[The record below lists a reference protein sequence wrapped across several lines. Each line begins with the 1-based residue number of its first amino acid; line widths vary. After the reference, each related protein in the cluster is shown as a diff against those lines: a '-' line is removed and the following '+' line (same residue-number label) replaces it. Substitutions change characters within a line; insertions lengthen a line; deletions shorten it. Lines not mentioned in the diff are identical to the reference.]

1 MKFQNGGFI
10 PQVYNTQQVNPVF
23 LNGDMGQM
31 INAASMPLESGLNG
45 YMGLQQL
52 DIQRGQEERAKEEF
66 KYKIKAYDRAE
77 LDSVLKQMNTLRDD
91 FSKIEILPQDGE
103 RYNQILNQYV
113 TEDVKR
119 RAASGETN
127 AMKEYYMG
135 YNSFV
140 MHPEIRSMMG
150 RKVASDKNT
159 EMFTKNKELSEF
171 ITNYD
176 DIIKAYTS
184 GSATPPPNIDYDAL
198 KLARE
203 SERNA
208 VVKQREAQA
217 LQSEANAQKLREDA
231 ELKKQYDL
239 QLDELAIQR
248 SDVTRR
254 SDGNYNDEEQAAI
267 NRQKYILK
275 NGKDLA
281 EQQVAAERNKIFQDE
296 LAKNPGKALEIY
308 NKVYG
313 NQGSSRY
320 TIDDAMGNAA
330 NYIIKA
336 FEDGKLTRQQMI
348 SEIQN
353 LRSTSSSVNHT
364 GSNNNNS
371 NSSNNPDG
379 TTTNYDTG
387 DITNDKGDSIA
398 ILINNKRYSY
408 TSLPDKVKYNGGFLV
423 VEGDNLQNV
432 TWLNN
437 IFNTN
442 IKTVK
447 DGENNIPGA
456 KWDDDN
462 LIISLKSTNPN
473 AATTSPPAGGGTP
486 GILSNKSP
494 GTPPSYLGAT
504 NNPIIDLS
512 KGTYKTSVGVRKIIP
527 YNTQTGITNYVKKD
541 TGVTL
546 NTDVYYIKDGEI
558 ENFNANDISD
568 KLLKTLNMIAEVD
581 PSRKALITSGK
592 RSEAHNH
599 DVGGKP
605 NSHHLTG
612 DAVDIAADP
621 GVAEYLTKGEGA
633 YILSSQGFTAMR
645 EGNHIHIQ
653 PSSSSSS
660 TSTGKNWLK

>member
-77 LDSVLKQMNTLRDD
+77 LDNVLKQMNTLRDD

-103 RYNQILNQYV
+103 KYNQILNQYV

-119 RAASGETN
+119 RAASGDIN

-184 GSATPPPNIDYDAL
+184 GSATPPPNIDYNAL
-198 KLARE
+198 KVARE

-208 VVKQREAQA
+208 VVKQRDAQA

-248 SDVTRR
+248 SGITRR
-254 SDGNYNDEEQAAI
+254 LDGNYNDEEQAAI
-267 NRQKYILK
+267 NRQKYMLK

-336 FEDGKLTRQQMI
+336 FEDGKLTREQMI

-353 LRSTSSSVNHT
+353 LRSTSSSVTHNS
-364 GSNNNNS
+364 GSNNNTNS
-371 NSSNNPDG
+371 QDRPDG
-379 TTTNYDTG
+379 TTIDQAEGTIRNTKDG
-387 DITNDKGDSIA
+387 K
-398 ILINNKRYSY
+398 LIKVIINGKEHFYN
-408 TSLPDKVKYNGGFLV
+408 SLPSSVTFENGKLKIQ
-423 VEGDNLQNV
+423 GDNKDNLD
-432 TWLNN
+432 WLNKSFGIN
-437 IFNTN
+437 AT
-442 IKTVK
+442 TVK
-447 DGENNIPGA
+447 AAKDILKNSSWDGDYLSVPIGNMYSETNVAADNTSGTTNNT
-456 KWDDDN
+456 
-462 LIISLKSTNPN
+462 STTT
-473 AATTSPPAGGGTP
+473 ATNSTTP
-486 GILSNKSP
+486 Q
-494 GTPPSYLGAT
+494 Y

-512 KGTYKTSVGVRKIIP
+512 KGTYKTSVGERKIIP
-527 YNTQTGITNYVKKD
+527 YNTQTGNTNYVKKD
-541 TGVTL
+541 NGL
-546 NTDVYYIKDGEI
+546 ILDTDVYYIKDSGAES
-558 ENFNANDISD
+558 FNANDISD
-568 KLLKTLNMIAEVD
+568 KLLATLNMIAKAE
-581 PSRKALITSGK
+581 PSGKALITSGK
-592 RSEAHNH
+592 RSKAHNE

-621 GVAEYLTKGEGA
+621 GVAEYLTKGQGA
-633 YILSSQGFTAMR
+633 SILKSQGFTAID
-645 EGNHIHIQ
+645 EGDHIHIQ
-653 PSSSSSS
+653 PSSSSSSS
-660 TSTGKNWLK
+660 TSTGKNW

>member
-103 RYNQILNQYV
+103 KYNQILNQYV

-119 RAASGETN
+119 RAASGDIN

-184 GSATPPPNIDYDAL
+184 GSATPPPNIDYNTL

-248 SDVTRR
+248 SGITRR
-254 SDGNYNDEEQAAI
+254 LDGNYNDEEQAAI
-267 NRQKYILK
+267 NRQKYMLK

-336 FEDGKLTRQQMI
+336 FEDGKLTREQMI

-353 LRSTSSSVNHT
+353 LRSTSSSVTHNS
-364 GSNNNNS
+364 GSNNNTNS
-371 NSSNNPDG
+371 QDRPDG
-379 TTTNYDTG
+379 TTIDQAEGTIRNTKDG
-387 DITNDKGDSIA
+387 K
-398 ILINNKRYSY
+398 LIKVIINGKEHFYN
-408 TSLPDKVKYNGGFLV
+408 SLPSSVTFENGKLKIQ
-423 VEGDNLQNV
+423 GDNKDNLD
-432 TWLNN
+432 WLNKSFGIN
-437 IFNTN
+437 AT
-442 IKTVK
+442 TVK
-447 DGENNIPGA
+447 AAKDILKNSSWDGDYLSVPIGNMYSETNVAADNTSGTTNNT
-456 KWDDDN
+456 
-462 LIISLKSTNPN
+462 STTT
-473 AATTSPPAGGGTP
+473 ATNSTTP
-486 GILSNKSP
+486 Q
-494 GTPPSYLGAT
+494 Y

-512 KGTYKTSVGVRKIIP
+512 KGTYKTSVGERKIIP
-527 YNTQTGITNYVKKD
+527 YNTQTGNTNYVKKD
-541 TGVTL
+541 NGL
-546 NTDVYYIKDGEI
+546 ILDTDVYYIKDSGAES
-558 ENFNANDISD
+558 FNANDISD
-568 KLLKTLNMIAEVD
+568 KLLATLNMIAKAE
-581 PSRKALITSGK
+581 PSGKALITSGK
-592 RSEAHNH
+592 RSKAHNE

-621 GVAEYLTKGEGA
+621 GVAEYLTKGMGA
-633 YILSSQGFTAMR
+633 SILRSQGFTAIH
-645 EGNHIHIQ
+645 EGDHIHIQ

-660 TSTGKNWLK
+660 TITGKNW

>member
-77 LDSVLKQMNTLRDD
+77 LDNVLKQMNTLRDD

-103 RYNQILNQYV
+103 KYNQILNQYV

-119 RAASGETN
+119 RAASGDIN

-140 MHPEIRSMMG
+140 MHPEVRGMMQ

-184 GSATPPPNIDYDAL
+184 GSATPPPNIDYNAL

-248 SDVTRR
+248 SGITRR

-267 NRQKYILK
+267 NRQKYMLK

-336 FEDGKLTRQQMI
+336 FEDGKLTREQMI

-353 LRSTSSSVNHT
+353 LRSTSSSVTHNS
-364 GSNNNNS
+364 GSNNNTNS
-371 NSSNNPDG
+371 QDRPDG
-379 TTTNYDTG
+379 TTIDQAEGTIRNTKDG
-387 DITNDKGDSIA
+387 K
-398 ILINNKRYSY
+398 LIKVIINGKEHFYN
-408 TSLPDKVKYNGGFLV
+408 SLPSSVTFENGKLKIQ
-423 VEGDNLQNV
+423 GDNKDNLD
-432 TWLNN
+432 WLNKSFGIN
-437 IFNTN
+437 AT
-442 IKTVK
+442 TVK
-447 DGENNIPGA
+447 AAKDILKNSSWDGDYLSVPIGNMYSETNVAADNTSGTTNNT
-456 KWDDDN
+456 
-462 LIISLKSTNPN
+462 STTT
-473 AATTSPPAGGGTP
+473 ATNSTTP
-486 GILSNKSP
+486 Q
-494 GTPPSYLGAT
+494 Y

-512 KGTYKTSVGVRKIIP
+512 KGTYKTSVGERKIIP
-527 YNTQTGITNYVKKD
+527 YNTQTGNTNYVKKD
-541 TGVTL
+541 LTL
-546 NTDVYYIKDGEI
+546 DTNVYYIKDSGAES
-558 ENFNANDISD
+558 FNANDISD
-568 KLLKTLNMIAEVD
+568 KLLATLNMIAKAE
-581 PSRKALITSGK
+581 PSGKALITSGK
-592 RSEAHNH
+592 RSKAHNE

-621 GVAEYLTKGEGA
+621 GVAEYLTKGMGA
-633 YILSSQGFTAMR
+633 SILRSQGFTAIH
-645 EGNHIHIQ
+645 EGDHIHIQ

-660 TSTGKNWLK
+660 TITGKNW

>member
-23 LNGDMGQM
+23 LNGDMEQM

-103 RYNQILNQYV
+103 KYNQILNQYV

-119 RAASGETN
+119 RAASGDIN

-184 GSATPPPNIDYDAL
+184 GSATPPPNIDYNAL
-198 KLARE
+198 KVARE

-208 VVKQREAQA
+208 VVKQRDAQA

-248 SDVTRR
+248 SGITRR
-254 SDGNYNDEEQAAI
+254 LDGNYNDEEQAAI
-267 NRQKYILK
+267 NRQKYMLK

-320 TIDDAMGNAA
+320 TIDDAMGNVA

-336 FEDGKLTRQQMI
+336 FEDGKLTREQMI

-353 LRSTSSSVNHT
+353 LRSTSSSVTHNS
-364 GSNNNNS
+364 GSNNNTNS
-371 NSSNNPDG
+371 QDRPDG
-379 TTTNYDTG
+379 TTIDQAEGTIRNTKDG
-387 DITNDKGDSIA
+387 K
-398 ILINNKRYSY
+398 LIKVIINGKEHFYN
-408 TSLPDKVKYNGGFLV
+408 SLPSSVTFENGKLKIQ
-423 VEGDNLQNV
+423 GDNKDNLD
-432 TWLNN
+432 WLNKSFGIN
-437 IFNTN
+437 AT
-442 IKTVK
+442 TVK
-447 DGENNIPGA
+447 AAKDILKNSSWDGDYLSVPIGNMYSETNVAADNTSGTTNNT
-456 KWDDDN
+456 
-462 LIISLKSTNPN
+462 STTT
-473 AATTSPPAGGGTP
+473 ATNSTTP
-486 GILSNKSP
+486 Q
-494 GTPPSYLGAT
+494 Y

-512 KGTYKTSVGVRKIIP
+512 KGTYKTSVGERKIIP
-527 YNTQTGITNYVKKD
+527 YNTQTGNTNYVKKD
-541 TGVTL
+541 LTL
-546 NTDVYYIKDGEI
+546 DTNVYYIKDSGAES
-558 ENFNANDISD
+558 FNANDISD
-568 KLLKTLNMIAEVD
+568 KLLATLNMIAKAE
-581 PSRKALITSGK
+581 PSGKALITSGK
-592 RSEAHNH
+592 RSKAHNE

-621 GVAEYLTKGEGA
+621 GVAEYLTKGMGA
-633 YILSSQGFTAMR
+633 SILRSQGFTAIH
-645 EGNHIHIQ
+645 EGDHIHIQ

-660 TSTGKNWLK
+660 TITGKNW

>member
-31 INAASMPLESGLNG
+31 INAAGMPLESGLNG

-66 KYKIKAYDRAE
+66 KYKIKVYDRVE

-103 RYNQILNQYV
+103 KYNQILNQYV

-119 RAASGETN
+119 RAASGDIN

-140 MHPEIRSMMG
+140 MHPEIRGMMQ

-184 GSATPPPNIDYDAL
+184 GSATPPPIIDYNAL
-198 KLARE
+198 KSARE

-248 SDVTRR
+248 SGITRKP
-254 SDGNYNDEEQAAI
+254 DGNYNDEEQAAI
-267 NRQKYILK
+267 NRQKYMLK

-336 FEDGKLTRQQMI
+336 FEDGKLTREQMI

-353 LRSTSSSVNHT
+353 LRSTSSSVTHNS
-364 GSNNNNS
+364 GSNNNTNS
-371 NSSNNPDG
+371 QDRPDG
-379 TTTNYDTG
+379 TTIDQAEGTIRNTKDG
-387 DITNDKGDSIA
+387 K
-398 ILINNKRYSY
+398 LIKVIINGKEHFYN
-408 TSLPDKVKYNGGFLV
+408 SLPSSVTFENGKLKIQ
-423 VEGDNLQNV
+423 GDNKDNLD
-432 TWLNN
+432 WLNKSFGIN
-437 IFNTN
+437 AT
-442 IKTVK
+442 TVK
-447 DGENNIPGA
+447 AAKDILKNSSWDGDYLSVPIGNMYSETNVAADNTSGTTNNT
-456 KWDDDN
+456 
-462 LIISLKSTNPN
+462 STTT
-473 AATTSPPAGGGTP
+473 ATNSTTP
-486 GILSNKSP
+486 Q
-494 GTPPSYLGAT
+494 Y

-512 KGTYKTSVGVRKIIP
+512 KGTYKTSVGERKIIP
-527 YNTQTGITNYVKKD
+527 YNTQTGNTNYVKKD
-541 TGVTL
+541 LTL
-546 NTDVYYIKDGEI
+546 DTNVYYIKDSGAES
-558 ENFNANDISD
+558 FNANDISD
-568 KLLKTLNMIAEVD
+568 KLLATLNMIAKAE
-581 PSRKALITSGK
+581 PSGKALITSGK
-592 RSEAHNH
+592 RSKAHNE

-621 GVAEYLTKGEGA
+621 GVAEYLTKGMGA
-633 YILSSQGFTAMR
+633 SILRSQGFTAIH
-645 EGNHIHIQ
+645 EGDHIHIQ

-660 TSTGKNWLK
+660 TITGKNW

>member
-31 INAASMPLESGLNG
+31 INAAGMPLESGLNG

-52 DIQRGQEERAKEEF
+52 DIQRGQEERAKEEL

-103 RYNQILNQYV
+103 KYNQILNQYV

-119 RAASGETN
+119 RAASGDIN

-140 MHPEIRSMMG
+140 MHPEVRGMMMNKQ
-150 RKVASDKNT
+150 RNDKNI
-159 EMFTKNKELSEF
+159 EMFTKYKDQLEYVDNADEIIQQQFEGKPISAPKFNSEKF
-171 ITNYD
+171 KA
-176 DIIKAYTS
+176 DIEQKRLLDS
-184 GSATPPPNIDYDAL
+184 SLNSAKTLGINNRAAQLQEEIDNG
-198 KLARE
+198 KI
-203 SERNA
+203 
-208 VVKQREAQA
+208 
-217 LQSEANAQKLREDA
+217 QK
-231 ELKKQYDL
+231 
-239 QLDELAIQR
+239 
-248 SDVTRR
+248 
-254 SDGNYNDEEQAAI
+254 AAI
-267 NRQKYILK
+267 NTLAAKELGLTTPYEQLNPEDKLKVEAKSWEIK

-336 FEDGKLTRQQMI
+336 FEDGKLTREQMI

-353 LRSTSSSVNHT
+353 LRSTNSSVNHT
-364 GSNNNNS
+364 GSNNNS

-387 DITNDKGDSIA
+387 DITNDKGDSIG

-408 TSLPDKVKYNGGFLV
+408 ASLPDKVKYNGGFLV

-456 KWDDDN
+456 KWNGDN

-473 AATTSPPAGGGTP
+473 AATTSPSAGGGT
-486 GILSNKSP
+486 SSAS
-494 GTPPSYLGAT
+494 PSYLGAT

-512 KGTYKTSVGVRKIIP
+512 KGTYKTSVGERKIIP
-527 YNTQTGITNYVKKD
+527 YNTQTGNTNYVKKD
-541 TGVTL
+541 LTL
-546 NTDVYYIKDGEI
+546 DTNVYYIKDSGAES
-558 ENFNANDISD
+558 FNANDISD
-568 KLLKTLNMIAEVD
+568 KLLATLNMIAKAE
-581 PSRKALITSGK
+581 PLGKALITSGK
-592 RSEAHNH
+592 RSKAHNE

-621 GVAEYLTKGEGA
+621 GVAEYLTKGMGA
-633 YILSSQGFTAMR
+633 SILRSQGFTAIH
-645 EGNHIHIQ
+645 EGDHIHIQ

-660 TSTGKNWLK
+660 TITGKNW